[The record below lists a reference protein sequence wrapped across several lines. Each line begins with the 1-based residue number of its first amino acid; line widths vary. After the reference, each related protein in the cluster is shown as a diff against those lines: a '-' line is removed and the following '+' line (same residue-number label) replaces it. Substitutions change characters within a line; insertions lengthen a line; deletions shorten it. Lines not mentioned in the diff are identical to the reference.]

1 MSARKSTNINELPS
15 LNSLATQNDEDD
27 AIAEVLEEI
36 QNENDAQDRGP
47 SIPMETM
54 PQGPSPN
61 NVPHPMQHP
70 MQQSMQQ
77 PMQQSMQNQ
86 NINQMP
92 PQQLRQRP
100 IRMVSQQVPIM
111 AMANP
116 SMEQQT
122 MQQNVLDQL
131 KTHLLTENF
140 VDKKQKDYDNRIM
153 KFIDDMKSNSSL
165 IIIIFLSYSLLQNDT
180 IKNVLLSKF
189 QNFNI
194 PYLNI
199 VILGLVQVILIFLFK
214 NLI

>member
-61 NVPHPMQHP
+61 NIPHPMQHP